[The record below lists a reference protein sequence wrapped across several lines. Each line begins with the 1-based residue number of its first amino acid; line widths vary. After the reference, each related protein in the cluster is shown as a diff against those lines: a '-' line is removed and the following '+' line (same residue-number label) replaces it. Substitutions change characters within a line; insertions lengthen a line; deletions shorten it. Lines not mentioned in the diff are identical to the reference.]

1 MLIFYYITILTSIL
15 GFGFFIN
22 EKLIK
27 YKTNNLG
34 SIGLIGIFSLL
45 LISYLASQFVAHSK
59 PFNLI
64 VIILGI
70 LFFTFYLL
78 KKKIVIEDIKI
89 FFFFISNNNN
99 IHTCL

>member
-59 PFNLI
+59 SFNLI

-70 LFFTFYLL
+70 LFFYFSI
-78 KKKIVIEDIKI
+78 KKK
-89 FFFFISNNNN
+89 
-99 IHTCL
+99 